1 MKNGEISQPVQSE
14 IGFHL
19 VLCTKIQKAETLSLQ
34 KATPKIQQMMTDRAR
49 QKCLRAWLSS
59 LPK

>member
-1 MKNGEISQPVQSE
+1 MQSE

-19 VLCTKIQKAETLSLQ
+19 VLCKKIERAETLSLQ
-34 KATPKIQQMMTDRAR
+34 KATLRIRQMMTERAR
-49 QKCLRAWLSS
+49 QKCQRAWLSS